1 MTSTELIESYLF
13 NMGRDF
19 TSPEAG
25 VWIIHDDYDHID
37 NIVVV
42 DSGPVITFRIKLMD
56 APDGE
61 STHELF
67 KLLLELN
74 ATEMV
79 AGAYGLEDNAIV
91 IVDNLQ
97 TENLDQ
103 NEIEAV
109 IDGISMAISLHY
121 NRLSAFRSSND
132 ASDADPDMAAFDKRL
147 DSAAAEA

>member
-1 MTSTELIESYLF
+1 MTTSELIESYLF

-19 TSPEAG
+19 TSPETG

-37 NIVVV
+37 NVVIV

-56 APDGE
+56 VPAGE
-61 STHELF
+61 SSEALF

-74 ATEMV
+74 ASEMV
-79 AGAYGLEDNAIV
+79 AGAYGLEEDAIV
-91 IVDNLQ
+91 IVDTLQ

-109 IDGISMAISLHY
+109 VDGISMAISLHY
-121 NRLSAFRSSND
+121 GRLSAFRTAAD
-132 ASDADPDMAAFDKRL
+132 APNSDPAMAAFDKKL
-147 DSAAAEA
+147 DTANAEA